1 MLHVTNIITSNKE
14 RRREDDD
21 EKKKT
26 FCQIKVSVWGIITD
40 NNLQKSQ

>member
-14 RRREDDD
+14 KREEV

-26 FCQIKVSVWGIITD
+26 FFQIKVLYGIITD